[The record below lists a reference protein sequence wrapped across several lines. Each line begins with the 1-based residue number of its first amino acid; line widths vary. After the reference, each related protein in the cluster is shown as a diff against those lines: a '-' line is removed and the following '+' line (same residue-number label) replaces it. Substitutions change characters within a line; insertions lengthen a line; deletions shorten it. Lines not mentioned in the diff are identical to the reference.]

1 MLRDW
6 RGGRKAA
13 KEGRG
18 EGGGVD
24 RGWGEKGDSGGESS
38 VEETDR
44 IAGIGTKDDLL
55 CHLECHLYELEGA
68 SNNISQVTL

>member
-24 RGWGEKGDSGGESS
+24 RGWGERGDSVNGQRGRD
-38 VEETDR
+38 V
-44 IAGIGTKDDLL
+44 
-55 CHLECHLYELEGA
+55 
-68 SNNISQVTL
+68 